1 MGTVIVVFGQC
12 PWHGANREWPPP
24 DGRCLEAREEGE
36 SAPAGEAGAEV
47 EVHEAA
53 VVEDEEV
60 EGDGEAEDVEEEEER
75 AAGGG
80 CRRCLCS

>member
-12 PWHGANREWPPP
+12 SWHGANREWPPP

-36 SAPAGEAGAEV
+36 DATAGEAGAEV

-53 VVEDEEV
+53 GVEDEEV
-60 EGDGEAEDVEEEEER
+60 EDEGEAEDVEEEEER

-80 CRRCLCS
+80 GRRCLCC